1 MARAIEIH
9 MHVRERGR
17 NEGPC
22 GECTRCEPI
31 RGRQT
36 KNQREEVYRERGR
49 AKEDGGGRGAYAG
62 GGTREAMGGGGG
74 SSPVSMP
81 MPRLSME

>member
-31 RGRQT
+31 QGRQT
-36 KNQREEVYRERGR
+36 KNQRERGVQRKRKSER
-49 AKEDGGGRGAYAG
+49 GGRGAYAG